1 MELMDKVFDW
11 CVDLLEFLAPRLG
24 MTYKELNVWLFV
36 IIQPGVIVILAV
48 LCMYL
53 WRRLRQHEARR
64 AKTARGRLGWVF
76 FR

>member
-1 MELMDKVFDW
+1 MDKVFDW

-36 IIQPGVIVILAV
+36 IVMPGMIVMLAV

-53 WRRLRQHEARR
+53 WR
-64 AKTARGRLGWVF
+64 
-76 FR
+76 